1 MGMREVIESIEHDT
15 FSGHTNPPEDKLD
28 SVADIKIFPDLS
40 SWAVCPFCGKK
51 AIKILPDTRIH
62 KMPYKC
68 KGSKCQKEFLVNL
81 E

>member
-1 MGMREVIESIEHDT
+1 MSMTEVIYSMSDAEFGKYI
-15 FSGHTNPPEDKLD
+15 NLPD

-40 SWAVCPFCGKK
+40 QWVVCPFCGKK
-51 AIKILPDTRIH
+51 AIKILPDTKIH

-68 KGSKCQKEFLVNL
+68 KGSKCQKEFLVNV